1 MRQTTTSRPARR
13 LLTTAALAVTLAAT
27 SVAASPSATATEPA
41 GTAAVGPTTSATTS
55 ATTSVAL
62 AAAERRDDAQVG
74 RTRGHATR
82 AKIRV
87 ATLNIK
93 NTLSAGAVRHD
104 VAQLIDR
111 GDPSIVGFQ
120 ERGGSKATMRSALPK
135 SWRLVMP
142 TKRPGTDLNPIAFDT
157 REWRL
162 KKPQSYLLT
171 SNTWRRNRGNIAVD
185 QYAVVATLKHRDT
198 RRVVR
203 AVSFHMPSEIQNHR
217 TGGPNFNQ
225 RDRVEAF
232 WRMSSS
238 LTRLAKRTSK
248 KAQVVAMCD
257 CNVRASLDRGDDLV
271 RGRITGP
278 ARLSTNY
285 YAEAAG
291 KRRSIDYVMAE
302 RRQAFRIRSWFQ
314 VDAGLATDHPG
325 VVSILRESKG
335 SFAAR
340 TR

>member
-1 MRQTTTSRPARR
+1 MSSSSSRPAR
-13 LLTTAALAVTLAAT
+13 LLPAAALAAAVTV
-27 SVAASPSATATEPA
+27 SSFV
-41 GTAAVGPTTSATTS
+41 AVGPTASA
-55 ATTSVAL
+55 APVASG
-62 AAAERRDDAQVG
+62 AAASSAVSA
-74 RTRGHATR
+74 ATSPKGAHYKR

-93 NTLSAGAVRHD
+93 NTLGPGAVRHD
-104 VAQLIDR
+104 IRELIGR
-111 GDPSIVGFQ
+111 GDPSIIGFQ
-120 ERGGSKATMRSALPK
+120 ERGGSKPTMRSALPK
-135 SWRLVMP
+135 GWRLVMP
-142 TKRPGTDLNPIAFDT
+142 TLRPGTDLNPIAFDT
-157 REWRL
+157 REWQL
-162 KKPQSYLLT
+162 KKRKSYLLT
-171 SNTWRRNRGNIAVD
+171 GHTWRRNRGNIAVD
-185 QYAVVATLKHRDT
+185 QYAVVANLKHRDT

-217 TGGPNFNQ
+217 NGGPNFNQ

-238 LTRLAKRTSK
+238 LTHLAKKTSK
-248 KAQVVAMCD
+248 KAQFVAMCD
-257 CNVRASLDRGDDLV
+257 CNVRASSDRGDDLV
-271 RGRITGP
+271 RGRITRP
-278 ARLSTNY
+278 AKLSTNY
-285 YAEAAG
+285 YAESAG
-291 KRRSIDYVMAE
+291 SRRSIDYVMAE